1 MAKSIDIKVDIISDP
16 NGTGKVKGQID
27 KLEREVIASA
37 KRIEANKK
45 ATSRAIIQSEEA
57 ITRAATKEAKSRAN
71 SLINEL
77 RKTEREVKTSSTSIQ
92 GYINSAFGG
101 GFIGGAVGGFAGS
114 IVASFTSQL
123 AQLPAIFKS
132 QLDEMVKIAAERQ
145 NAFKGLGSLAGFLG
159 ITPRDTQDAIKNLR
173 LVKAGVVDI
182 GDAAT
187 SLKNLLSSGFSLP
200 ESIKLLEAFSDTAA
214 FGKSAALDFGEAIRG
229 ATEGIRNGNSILV
242 DNVGLTKNLSAILKD
257 AGFAEQDLS
266 RVKDDHNIRQALF
279 NGLLKE
285 ALPQMGDAD
294 RLTKGWTG
302 STSALTTAKNNL
314 YAAIGDVIINNKELL
329 ALVQTLT
336 QNLSSQTAEVEKSGS
351 SWRRNTNSMTTSF
364 AELVMSVTSGVRK
377 NVAEFRELVNVIEL
391 ATAWVGKFALAFD
404 IADLSGAHAYYD
416 RVIAEANARRG
427 TFTREAEEANRLD
440 ASRFNRNLLINMGL
454 TPGQNPLSRP
464 RINTPLGSSLNRPS
478 MSDLIDIGTGRP
490 SRETQNAGGLPTGT
504 GTGGGRGGASRAAEA
519 GLAEFVSNRIQA
531 EFEAAMRKLPQS
543 MKNKIAVQAGAA
555 GIPLDLAFAQ
565 IFSESRFNPKADSG
579 QAGGLTQFTPGTAKR
594 FGFTV
599 EELKRSPD
607 KALSAWGRYMSFLF
621 DRYGDWELAT
631 LAYHQGEG
639 TVDKLVS
646 LLDKGKGAVAS
657 SVIGP
662 KGRQYIAQISALSGI
677 RGKEQFR
684 PGDPRDIDRFFAD
697 QQVSAGEAELGR
709 ELDLGKYEKEIAA
722 GKELSDVYEMLIREL
737 AGLNDMTR
745 EESFLL
751 DVKLGKYKEL
761 TPEVIEQARQTYALA
776 DAVEA
781 KKKADAESARA
792 AEDFAREQQQL
803 FEETSQGWHDL
814 LTDLAEG
821 NFKSIWDRMRRAML
835 EQFIRPASQ
844 MLAQLFGNPMGGVQT
859 SGGFGGQGG
868 FGGFNLGGLFGG
880 GGAGNGGNI
889 GPGPGGTAPFF
900 PTPSFSPNAGGGG
913 GFGGFGSFFSNLF
926 NRGGGGAGLR
936 GAGNA
941 VGTNMIKPG
950 FDPYGRPTM
959 TPFGTGFKGGLR
971 GIGNGSLV
979 GGAAGLGGMAAAMI
993 GSAIGGKAGTFLSL
1007 TGTGVSIGASFGGP
1021 FGALIGGAIGAGAGL
1036 ISMLFGRDNL
1046 GKKIKEAALSTYGIT
1061 IKDKSVLNTLK
1072 QLGKS
1077 MFGKRAAD
1085 NAAAIVSSDEGQLI
1099 LRNYAEATNQS
1110 SEKIDALFIGDENFK
1125 GNQFRSQFGGF
1136 RAFGGPVTAGKS
1148 YVVGERGP
1156 ELFTAAQSG
1165 SITSNTDMS
1174 GMMQV
1179 LGTLE
1184 ETVHMLATKL
1194 QSLSP
1199 GAVLAMGASENPR
1212 AVRGA
1217 IESEFRNDLRASES
1231 SLRLQGAY

>member
-1 MAKSIDIKVDIISDP
+1 MADRSVKIIVDVVA
-16 NGTGKVKGQID
+16 GKDATTATKKAIGD
-27 KLEREVIASA
+27 LEREVKSSQ
-37 KRIEANKK
+37 KRIEDSHKATNRVITESEKTLTREAINQEKIRERSHKNYLRSLENGAKETANRMRSTFGSVFAGTFLGVSAAAAASAGFSRAFQGLQTAFQKSLDFSQMKTSLAQFEGSVSAAEERIKSLMKVAQETPGLGFLSAIEGQKRLMGIGFAGDQATKILTGLAKVRILSGSTREDMDAMLVNLVQIASGGQKVTQEIREMATRMPALVKIITDEFGGIDSRLNDIDPKVFVERLADAMAKTQANANQTSLAVENLQDAFDRLYIAIGSIIEQNPEVVAAITVFTRELDGSTNSLIDNESQTRKNAQGWVSWAAKATIHVVNFADKVSASISLAMAGLVGMIVGAMGAIAK
-45 ATSRAIIQSEEA
+45 ATSGVG
-57 ITRAATKEAKSRAN
+57 
-71 SLINEL
+71 SLINTMVIRPL
-77 RKTEREVKTSSTSIQ
+77 
-92 GYINSAFGG
+92 NAAFTVMRALPTLA
-101 GFIGGAVGGFAGS
+101 GGADFGTISEIDTEFHSRIGDSLFRQTGK
-114 IVASFTSQL
+114 L
-123 AQLPAIFKS
+123 A
-132 QLDEMVKIAAERQ
+132 
-145 NAFKGLGSLAGFLG
+145 
-159 ITPRDTQDAIKNLR
+159 T
-173 LVKAGVVDI
+173 
-182 GDAAT
+182 DAAT
-187 SLKNLLSSGFSLP
+187 NLNR
-200 ESIKLLEAFSDTAA
+200 AFNRSDGRLDEFNAEMRRLNAA
-214 FGKSAALDFGEAIRG
+214 PR
-229 ATEGIRNGNSILV
+229 
-242 DNVGLTKNLSAILKD
+242 
-257 AGFAEQDLS
+257 
-266 RVKDDHNIRQALF
+266 
-279 NGLLKE
+279 
-285 ALPQMGDAD
+285 
-294 RLTKGWTG
+294 
-302 STSALTTAKNNL
+302 
-314 YAAIGDVIINNKELL
+314 
-329 ALVQTLT
+329 
-336 QNLSSQTAEVEKSGS
+336 
-351 SWRRNTNSMTTSF
+351 
-364 AELVMSVTSGVRK
+364 TSGVR
-377 NVAEFRELVNVIEL
+377 EGGP
-391 ATAWVGKFALAFD
+391 T
-404 IADLSGAHAYYD
+404 
-416 RVIAEANARRG
+416 
-427 TFTREAEEANRLD
+427 
-440 ASRFNRNLLINMGL
+440 
-454 TPGQNPLSRP
+454 
-464 RINTPLGSSLNRPS
+464 
-478 MSDLIDIGTGRP
+478 
-490 SRETQNAGGLPTGT
+490 TQNAGGLPTGT

-543 MKNKIAVQAGAA
+543 MKNKIAVQAGAS

-697 QQVSAGEAELGR
+697 QQVSAGETELGR

-776 DAVEA
+776 DAVKA